1 MSEINIIIGG
11 ISSGKTTKCLDI
23 IGKIK
28 SDNPESQI
36 IIIVPEQHSYAA
48 EKMTADR
55 FGGTGLNGIEVL
67 TFSRMAKR
75 YLPRAVKNYLTPS
88 GKAVLITK
96 AAENACSENSIY
108 KDSAKKPGFAGN
120 IMSMISELKRFMI
133 TPDMIKYSANHLDDS
148 ILKQKLTA
156 ISEIYTEYEQLNNN
170 RFLDSDDDLMRFAEK
185 IMTDNLFKGYSI
197 FIDEFSDF
205 LPQHYKIIEALS
217 QKSEKMYVTLPLSDT
232 FPTVLSEIP
241 ADTYNKIKR
250 LSEKLNI
257 SFSETKLS
265 KEGLGFK
272 SEEISFLYNSYS
284 RAYKKDFSP
293 YPEKTKDITVFSGRD
308 AYSETEYAARKI
320 NALVCEKNY
329 NFSDI
334 TIVCGGLE
342 NYSELIEA
350 VFSEYKIPYFTDS
363 KLSVV
368 NHPILITVLGVF
380 DILTSNWSFD
390 SVFSYLKSGF
400 VYQKENDNTVPV
412 NADDIDYLSSYVL
425 KYGIRGKSKWLSET
439 DWQIRFS
446 GLSENVSSDRI
457 KSDPEA
463 EERLNRIRKAVT
475 SPIAEF
481 AENIKG
487 RNTVRHFASAL
498 YDFLC
503 DIHLYDGLESE
514 IEKLN
519 CSGMRNEAEQISQV
533 WNILINAI
541 NQTAVTLGDEKC
553 LKDDYRNYLLAA
565 LGECNISIIP
575 SSLNSVTVTGADS
588 TVQGSSRA
596 VFILGAVRG
605 EIPHELSGSEF
616 LSEAERERFSLL
628 LKDENLDISFSASRK
643 STEEYRFLR
652 LLFNAH
658 EKISISYPV
667 NSFEGEALIP
677 SQLIQDLEKLFP
689 KLTASNDLLGEVI
702 TAEEILS
709 PKYAFDYLMQ
719 NRRNIKD
726 NTAAR
731 IYSLFSE
738 NPELRDKLKIIET
751 ADNYKRTAAKITPE
765 NAAELYRQR
774 AAYSVSRL
782 NEFSGCPFKYYAK
795 YGLKAKD
802 EEIWQIQKFDL
813 GSLMHY
819 AVWRFCHAV
828 EGASDSFDAL
838 KANWQSMT
846 DENCDELIEQI
857 MAEMKD
863 KISAFLERDQNKMNY
878 LLARM
883 TKTLK
888 RAANTIKKSISLGG
902 YAPVGYEK
910 QFLFQPEPDICDLLL
925 KGTIDRVDACF
936 DSASKI
942 ADLRIIDYK
951 SGSKEFSIASICN
964 MIDIQLIVYA
974 MAAVSLYNKGEL
986 EYSKGDFSAKISG
999 ILYNKLRDD
1008 RAKIT
1013 SDSNTDS
1020 VNAAVNDTMK
1030 LNGAVILDE
1039 TDGKSNIEALFGMD
1053 STLKT
1058 QTQSEFLNIKLLKN
1072 GNPSK
1077 TSDYLTREQFNKL
1090 IAYAK
1095 KGIKS
1100 YHKRILGGDIK
1111 IMPGKNKNEL
1121 NCRWCEMSEI
1131 CLFDS
1136 EHDPVRKLCT
1146 NNEKAWEII
1155 DEEISKR

>member
-1 MSEINIIIGG
+1 MSGINIITGG

-28 SDNPESQI
+28 SDNPEAQI

-48 EKMTADR
+48 EKLTADR

-75 YLPRAVKNYLTPS
+75 YLPRAAKNYLTPS

-96 AAENACSENSIY
+96 AAENACGENSIY
-108 KDSAKKPGFAGN
+108 KDSSKKPGFSGSV
-120 IMSMISELKRFMI
+120 MSMISEFKRFMI
-133 TPDMIKYSANHLDDS
+133 TPELLKACADNLEES
-148 ILKQKLTA
+148 ILKQKLA
-156 ISEIYTEYEQLNNN
+156 ALSEIYAEYERLNDN
-170 RFLDSDDDLMRFAEK
+170 RFLDSDDDSMRLAEIILSK
-185 IMTDNLFKGYSI
+185 NLFKGYSI

-217 QKSEKMYVTLPLSDT
+217 QKSESMYITLPLSDT
-232 FPTVLSEIP
+232 FPTALSEIP
-241 ADTYNKIKR
+241 TDTFNRIKR
-250 LSEKLNI
+250 LSGKLNI
-257 SFSETKLS
+257 PFSQTKLT

-272 SEEISFLYNSYS
+272 SEEIGFLYDNYS
-284 RAYKKDFSP
+284 DTYQKSFSP
-293 YPEKTKDITVFSGRD
+293 YPEKTKDITVFSGKD

-320 NALVCEKNY
+320 NSLVCEKGY
-329 NFSDI
+329 RFSDI

-342 NYSELIEA
+342 NYSELIGA
-350 VFSEYKIPYFTDS
+350 VFGEYKIPYFTDS

-400 VYQKENDNTVPV
+400 VYQKENDTVTPV
-412 NADDIDYLSSYVL
+412 NADDIDFLSSYVL
-425 KYGIRGKSKWLSET
+425 KYGIRGKSKWLSEN
-439 DWQIRFS
+439 DWQITFTA
-446 GLSENVSSDRI
+446 LSENVSSDHI
-457 KSDPEA
+457 KSNPEA
-463 EERLNRIRKAVT
+463 EERLNRIRKTVT
-475 SPIAEF
+475 SPIAKF
-481 AENIKG
+481 AEIIKG
-487 RNTVRHFASAL
+487 RNTVKHFASAL

-503 DIHLYDGLESE
+503 DIHLYEGLESE

-519 CSGMRNEAEQISQV
+519 GSGMRNEAEQISQV
-533 WNILINAI
+533 WNMLINAI
-541 NQTAVTLGDEKC
+541 NQTAITLGDEKC
-553 LKDDYRNYLLAA
+553 LKDDYRNYLLSA

-588 TVQGSSRA
+588 TVQSSAKA

-628 LKDENLDISFSASRK
+628 LKEENADMPFSVNQK
-643 STEEYRFLR
+643 SAEEYRFLR
-652 LLFNAH
+652 LLFNAR

-677 SQLIQDLEKLFP
+677 SQLIQDLERLFP
-689 KLTASNDLLGEVI
+689 KLTCSNDLLGDVI
-702 TAEEILS
+702 TSEEILS

-719 NRRNIKD
+719 NRRSKN
-726 NTAAR
+726 NSTAAQ
-731 IYSLFSE
+731 IYSSFAE

-751 ADNYKRTAAKITPE
+751 ADNYKRTAARITPE

-819 AVWRFCHAV
+819 AVWKFCHAV
-828 EGASDSFDAL
+828 ESDSDSFERL
-838 KANWQSMT
+838 KSNWQGLS
-846 DENCDELIEQI
+846 DKGCDELIEQI
-857 MAEMKD
+857 MSEIKD
-863 KISAFLERDQNKMNY
+863 KLSAILERDENKMSY
-878 LLARM
+878 LLSRM

-888 RAANTIKKSISLGG
+888 RAAYTIKKSITLGG

-910 QFLFQPEPDICDLLL
+910 QFLFQPDPDISDLLL
-925 KGTIDRVDACF
+925 KGTIDRVDVCF
-936 DSASKI
+936 DSANKI

-951 SGSKEFSIASICN
+951 SGSKEFSVASICN

-986 EYSKGDFSAKISG
+986 EYSRGDFSAEISG

-1008 RAKIT
+1008 RAKII
-1013 SDSNTDS
+1013 SDDDPDS
-1020 VNAAVNDTMK
+1020 VSSAVNNTMK

-1039 TDGKSNIEALFGMD
+1039 TDGKTNLETLFAMD
-1053 STLKT
+1053 TSLKELS
-1058 QTQSEFLNIKLLKN
+1058 QSEFLNIKLSKS
-1072 GNPSK
+1072 GNPTKASE
-1077 TSDYLTREQFNKL
+1077 YLTREQFNQL
-1090 IAYAK
+1090 IDYAK
-1095 KGIKS
+1095 KGIKR
-1100 YHKRILGGDIK
+1100 YNKRILGGDIK

-1136 EHDPVRKLCT
+1136 NRDPVRTLCT
-1146 NNEKAWEII
+1146 SNDKAWEII
-1155 DEEISKR
+1155 NKEISKG